1 MGLVFLGY
9 NHTGWLM
16 SYAVAF
22 DDYSLGYNR
31 NPAVMRLQT
40 KIPVGSLTAVVGPNG
55 AGKSTLLNGVVG
67 SLPPLTGQV
76 SLGSNKDI
84 SYLPQQAE
92 VCLLYTSPSP
102 RDS

>member
-55 AGKSTLLNGVVG
+55 AGKSTLLKGVVG
-67 SLPPLTGQV
+67 SLPPLTGPGVAWQQQGYFLLATA
-76 SLGSNKDI
+76 SRGGSIIPDFG
-84 SYLPQQAE
+84 S
-92 VCLLYTSPSP
+92 
-102 RDS
+102 